1 MVNTM
6 DNEKIASAMIG
17 HAWEFNTAK
26 SKEKWRNRALDVQT
40 YNFAPELDHDVRET
54 QKHYVAAETELGSWD
69 VSKTTARPGYDYYEY
84 QADRDRLEQRK
95 REESAAAQAAASE
108 EDAEVAKPAE
118 VVEAKEAAP
127 AEADP
132 VEKEAAAEEAKA

>member
-54 QKHYVAAETELGSWD
+54 
-69 VSKTTARPGYDYYEY
+69 
-84 QADRDRLEQRK
+84 
-95 REESAAAQAAASE
+95 
-108 EDAEVAKPAE
+108 
-118 VVEAKEAAP
+118 
-127 AEADP
+127 
-132 VEKEAAAEEAKA
+132 